1 MKRYRMDV
9 NPERLVT
16 RHFRLEAPDA
26 EVVASALAAVDAL
39 HGVQDVTWN
48 PGDHSLN
55 VLYDNGVEDLDEVL
69 ETIRA
74 HGLTVHE
81 DWHSRL
87 SETLW
92 RFEDALVRAAA
103 GEGERHTPGV

>member
-16 RHFRLEAPDA
+16 RHFTLETPEPEALA
-26 EVVASALAAVDAL
+26 AALAAVDGL

-48 PGDHSLN
+48 PEDRSLN
-55 VLYDNGVEDLDEVL
+55 VLYDNGVEDLGEVMEAI
-69 ETIRA
+69 ET

-103 GEGERHTPGV
+103 GEGERHTPGS

>member
-16 RHFRLEAPDA
+16 RHFTLDTPAPD
-26 EVVASALAAVDAL
+26 VLASALAAIEAL

-48 PGDHSLN
+48 PGDRSLN
-55 VLYDNGVEDLDEVL
+55 VLYDNGVEDLGEVM
-69 ETIRA
+69 ETIDA

-87 SETLW
+87 AETLW
-92 RFEDALVRAAA
+92 RFEDALVRASA
-103 GEGERHTPGV
+103 GEGERHTPGA

>member
-9 NPERLVT
+9 NPDRLVT
-16 RHFRLEAPDA
+16 RHFRLEPPDDA
-26 EVVASALAAVDAL
+26 KLQETLAAIDAL
-39 HGVQDVTWN
+39 HGVQDVTWH
-48 PGDHSLN
+48 PDDGSLN
-55 VLYDNGVEDLDEVL
+55 VLYDNGVENLDEVL
-69 ETIRA
+69 ATVEA

-92 RFEDALVRAAA
+92 RFEDALVRAS
-103 GEGERHTPGV
+103 GGDVERHTLGG